1 MYHKIACMQNVKR
14 ITAIQYGWNRMLI
27 VKVMMRN
34 VILFKIVLSREEHI
48 LWYQELKE
56 VGVSKLQNRKSDVAQ
71 QLSPE
76 SFKNHPEWLV
86 IQPS

>member
-1 MYHKIACMQNVKR
+1 
-14 ITAIQYGWNRMLI
+14 MLSYL
-27 VKVMMRN
+27 K
-34 VILFKIVLSREEHI
+34 LFCHEKSIF

-86 IQPS
+86 LQPS